1 MKLQNEIMRI
11 RIRSDSHYFVK
22 RFSKKITTSR
32 AGGIEKGF
40 SFKLMERSE

>member
-1 MKLQNEIMRI
+1 MEDGKTGRMEMRPVCI
-11 RIRSDSHYFVK
+11 VK

-32 AGGIEKGF
+32 AGGIEKSF